1 MKTSSK
7 LWLAG
12 GLTAALLGLTGCSG
26 SSDDSNANGGAS
38 PQGASGPETVPD
50 SAGSTVAAFMAY
62 MIGLDPNDEKSEPL
76 LIKESFA
83 VPPDEASDGQPL
95 T

>member
-1 MKTSSK
+1 MKKCSK

-12 GLTAALLGLTGCSG
+12 GLTAALVGLTGCSG
-26 SSDDSNANGGAS
+26 SSDDGNVNAGGTQGSSDPAS
-38 PQGASGPETVPD
+38 VPD
-50 SAGSTVAAFMAY
+50 NAGSTVAAFIAY

-76 LIKESFA
+76 RLKDNFA
-83 VPPDEASDGQPL
+83 VPPDDASDSQPI

>member
-12 GLTAALLGLTGCSG
+12 GLTAALLGLAGCSG
-26 SSDDSNANGGAS
+26 SSDDGNANAGGS
-38 PQGASGPETVPD
+38 PQVASVPD